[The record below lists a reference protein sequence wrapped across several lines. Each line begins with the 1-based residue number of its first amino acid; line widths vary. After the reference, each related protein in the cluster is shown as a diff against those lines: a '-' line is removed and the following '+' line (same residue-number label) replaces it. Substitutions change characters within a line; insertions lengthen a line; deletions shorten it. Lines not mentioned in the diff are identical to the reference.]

1 MNGTNLRSV
10 AGSALALA
18 ILFAPAD
25 AAAQQR
31 PSITDRDQT
40 VTVSAVGR
48 VTREPDQAQVTLA
61 VETSAATADAAAEE
75 NASRMQRLVSALRRL
90 GLGEDQIK
98 TTSYQLIPEYD
109 HSPEAPRRPPEERI
123 IGYRAINMVR
133 VTVDEIGRVGEV
145 IDAAIAA
152 GANRVHGV
160 HFTLRDPTEVR
171 REALREAVT
180 EAQKEAET
188 IATALGRRLG
198 PVLAVTTAGGFDR
211 PVYAFQADMAMAR
224 AAAATPIEPGTLDVT
239 ANVTVVFRL
248 DPQQ

>member
-1 MNGTNLRSV
+1 M
-10 AGSALALA
+10 
-18 ILFAPAD
+18 
-25 AAAQQR
+25 
-31 PSITDRDQT
+31 
-40 VTVSAVGR
+40 
-48 VTREPDQAQVTLA
+48 TLA

-180 EAQKEAET
+180 KRRRSRNYSHGAAEV
-188 IATALGRRLG
+188 RPG
-198 PVLAVTTAGGFDR
+198 PCRTTAGGFDR
-211 PVYAFQADMAMAR
+211 RCMRSRPTWRWPGRRSHAH
-224 AAAATPIEPGTLDVT
+224 EPGTLDVT
-239 ANVTVVFRL
+239 ANVTVAFRL

>member
-1 MNGTNLRSV
+1 MNGINPWSV
-10 AGSALALA
+10 ASSALALA

-25 AAAQQR
+25 AAAQRR
-31 PSITDRDQT
+31 PPAADEDQT

-61 VETSAATADAAAEE
+61 VENSAATADAAAEA
-75 NASRMQRLVSALRRL
+75 NASRAQRLVSALRRL
-90 GLGEDQIK
+90 GLREDQIK
-98 TTSYQLIPEYD
+98 TISYQLIPEYD
-109 HSPEAPRRPPEERI
+109 HSPDAPRRSPEERI

-160 HFTLRDPTEVR
+160 QFTLRDPAEAR
-171 REALREAVT
+171 REALRAAVT

-188 IATALGRRLG
+188 VATALGRGLG
-198 PVLAVTTAGGFDR
+198 PVLAVTTTGGFDR
-211 PVYAFQADMAMAR
+211 PVYAFQADVAMAR
-224 AAAATPIEPGTLDVT
+224 AAATPIEPGTLDVT